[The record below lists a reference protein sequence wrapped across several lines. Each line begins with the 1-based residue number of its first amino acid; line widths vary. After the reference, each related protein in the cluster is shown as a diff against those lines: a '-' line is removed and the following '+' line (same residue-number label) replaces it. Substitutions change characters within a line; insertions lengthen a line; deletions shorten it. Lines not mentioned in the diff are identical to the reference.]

1 MGIVIDLLLVAIYA
15 FTILLAAKKGFILT
29 LFDLL
34 GSIIAFAV
42 AFQLAAPLSVAIY
55 DQFVSERM
63 VALLLDKLPAAITSP
78 ETVFDPQ
85 LFLNVLPSSVV
96 SLIDQLHLFGNGGI
110 GAAIGSVVNVNNI
123 EQRIIAPVATVVIR
137 MICFVVL
144 GIVLLIVVKILA
156 RVISGLV
163 NYTPLKKVNT
173 VLGAVL
179 GAVRGLF
186 VVVILCVA
194 LVVVGTFAAES
205 AFGTAVEGS
214 AICGVVS
221 SLLFG

>member
-1 MGIVIDLLLVAIYA
+1 MGFVIDLLLVAVYA

-34 GSIIAFAV
+34 GSILAFAV
-42 AFQLAAPLSVAIY
+42 AFQLAAPISAAIY

-63 VALLLDKLPAAITSP
+63 VALLVEKLPAAIASP

-85 LFLNVLPSSVV
+85 LFLNLLPSSIA
-96 SLIDQLHLFGNGGI
+96 SLIDQLHLFGNGGVA
-110 GAAIGSVVNVNNI
+110 AAIGNVVNVNKI
-123 EQRIIAPVATVVIR
+123 EQNIIAPVATLIIR

-144 GIVLLIVVKILA
+144 GIVLLILVKILA
-156 RVISGLV
+156 RVLSGLV

-179 GAVRGLF
+179 GALRGLM
-186 VVVILCVA
+186 VIVMLCVV
-194 LVVVGTFAAES
+194 LVLVGTLAGES
-205 AFGTAVEGS
+205 SFGQAVEDS
-214 AICGVVS
+214 AVCGMVS
-221 SLLFG
+221 SLLFA